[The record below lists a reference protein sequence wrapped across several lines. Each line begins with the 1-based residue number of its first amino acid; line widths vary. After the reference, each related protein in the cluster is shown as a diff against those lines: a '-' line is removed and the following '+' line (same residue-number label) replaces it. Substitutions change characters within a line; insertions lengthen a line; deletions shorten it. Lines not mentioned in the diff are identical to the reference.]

1 MKQLERLVLLVVLFL
16 SFGILE
22 SFHGGLSIGFVKSQ
36 GFKKFSPIRFVPEKA
51 SSQRKL
57 SAGVLPPPIQN
68 EIASHPSFITSF
80 LRFVTGQKFRNQKLL
95 DQLNSALQPPF
106 QTFMKYKLISKT
118 AAPRLEKIVPVI
130 SSTSIFAK
138 LSTLCYQLLFSS
150 RVAQFSFAIL
160 TLMQMVQIQ
169 TSKKSKMGNIIQN
182 KNVLRILGLWVN
194 LFMINFI
201 LLTLRDCFDGWV
213 SEDKQF
219 FIFKHLLFAQFM
231 HLAYYF
237 YKNRVNGVPF
247 GIEELFGGLKP
258 FKRKK

>member
-22 SFHGGLSIGFVKSQ
+22 SFHGSLSIGFLKSQ
-36 GFKKFSPIRFVPEKA
+36 SFKKFYPIQFVQEKKTG
-51 SSQRKL
+51 SQRL
-57 SAGVLPPPIQN
+57 YAGVLPPPIQN
-68 EIASHPSFITSF
+68 EIASHPSFIMSF
-80 LRFVTGQKFRNQKLL
+80 LRLVTGHKFRNQKLL
-95 DQLNSALQPPF
+95 NQLNSALQPPF

-118 AAPRLEKIVPVI
+118 APRLEKIVPAI

-169 TSKKSKMGNIIQN
+169 TSKKSKLGNIIQN
-182 KNVLRILGLWVN
+182 KNVLRIIGLWVN

-213 SEDKQF
+213 TEDQQF
-219 FIFKHLLFAQFM
+219 FVFKDLLFAQFM

-258 FKRKK
+258 FK